1 MLRYGGEV
9 TEAMI
14 QEDCGDVLD
23 VVKDLDSS
31 RSEDNQVYIINYYK
45 DNFTDDKK
53 FYFLRPLYTDSKGLM
68 ILSNQWVSNFVV
80 RGIFHHRRMAT
91 V

>member
-1 MLRYGGEV
+1 MFILYIIIMNSLEDTEILKKLMLRYGGEV

-31 RSEDNQVYIINYYK
+31 LSEDNQVYIITTKITSLTIRNSAFL
-45 DNFTDDKK
+45 DHFT
-53 FYFLRPLYTDSKGLM
+53 RT
-68 ILSNQWVSNFVV
+68 V
-80 RGIFHHRRMAT
+80 RG
-91 V
+91 